1 MRAEK
6 APSSFIPHPS
16 SLHPMAKI
24 KFGTDG
30 WRARIA
36 EDFTFA
42 NVEIAAQAV
51 ADYVKTTPLNNPPAM
66 LVGYDRRFGSADFA
80 KRTAEVFAGNGFT
93 VDLLNEDVPT
103 PLVSFEVKRRGLDGG
118 IVITASHNPPE
129 FNGFKFKAP
138 YGGSATPAITNQIEA
153 LLGVNPP
160 QRLPLAEAEAQG
172 LARVIAPPDDYR
184 RHVENFVDVAAL
196 KQTDALI
203 IADPMHGTGG
213 RWIENLLSGGKLRVE
228 TIRGD
233 RDPLF
238 GGVLPEPMPWNLALT
253 SQTIKE
259 RRALMALVTDGDADR
274 VGAMD
279 ERGEYINTHQILMIM
294 LLHLVRRK
302 GLKGSVA
309 RTFSQSVIVRR
320 IAESYGFR
328 LFETPIGFKHIG
340 EIMLDPANDFL
351 VGGEE
356 SGGIGVRGHIP
367 ERDGVLNCLCL
378 LEAVLAAGKPP
389 SEIVRDIWKEFGEF
403 HFERRDLHVPIEK
416 GQHLVAAMREQTP
429 GEFCGYKV
437 TGVATL
443 DGTKLTF
450 EDESWILFRQS
461 GTEPVLRIYCEAT
474 SLVKTAQM
482 MDEGVRLATH

>member
-1 MRAEK
+1 MTT
-6 APSSFIPHPS
+6 
-16 SLHPMAKI
+16 I

-42 NVEIAAQAV
+42 NLESVTQALVEYLKTQNTGKIAAV
-51 ADYVKTTPLNNPPAM
+51 
-66 LVGYDRRFGSADFA
+66 VGYDRRFASELFA
-80 KRTAEVFAGNGFT
+80 RRVAEVFAGNEVA
-93 VDLLNEDVPT
+93 VDLFSSDVPT

-118 IVITASHNPPE
+118 VMITASHNPPD

-138 YGGSATPAITNQIEA
+138 YGGSATPAITNQIEKLVGA
-153 LLGVNPP
+153 TTPR
-160 QRLPLAEAEAQG
+160 RLAFDEAKEQG
-172 LARVIAPPDDYR
+172 LARVIEPDGEYR
-184 RHVENFVDVAAL
+184 RHVEKLIAIDELRNA
-196 KQTDALI
+196 DALV
-203 IADPMHGTGG
+203 IADPMHGSGG
-213 RWIENLLSGGKLRVE
+213 RWVESMLAGGKLRVE
-228 TIRGD
+228 TIRAD

-238 GGVLPEPMPWNLALT
+238 GGVLPEPMPWSLELT
-253 SQTIKE
+253 SRVIRE
-259 RRALMALVTDGDADR
+259 RGALMALVTDGDADR

-302 GLKGSVA
+302 GWKGSVA

-367 ERDGVLNCLCL
+367 ERDGVFNCLML

-389 SEIVRDIWKEFGEF
+389 SEIVRDIWREFGEF
-403 HFERRDLHVPIEK
+403 HFERRDLHVPIESGLK
-416 GQHLVAAMREQTP
+416 LVTELRENTP
-429 GEFCGYKV
+429 DSFAGYKV
-437 TGVATL
+437 AGVATL
-443 DGTKLTF
+443 DGTKLIF

-461 GTEPVLRIYCEAT
+461 GTEPVLRIYSEAT
-474 SLVKTAQM
+474 SVEKMAKLM
-482 MDEGVRLATH
+482 GEGVRLAER

>member
-1 MRAEK
+1 
-6 APSSFIPHPS
+6 
-16 SLHPMAKI
+16 MATI

-42 NVEIAAQAV
+42 NVEIVTQALV
-51 ADYVKTTPLNNPPAM
+51 DYLKTQNASGEM
-66 LVGYDRRFGSADFA
+66 RAVVGYDRRFASELFA
-80 KRTAEVFAGNGFT
+80 QRSAEVLAGNGVA
-93 VDLLNEDVPT
+93 VDLFTSDVPT

-118 IVITASHNPPE
+118 VMITASHNPPD

-138 YGGSATPAITNQIEA
+138 YGGSATPAITDQIEK
-153 LLGVNPP
+153 LLGGTPP
-160 QRLPLAEAEAQG
+160 RRLPFDEAKSQG
-172 LARVIAPPDDYR
+172 LASVIEPDGDYS
-184 RHVENFVDVAAL
+184 RHVESLVAINDLRNA
-196 KQTDALI
+196 DALI

-213 RWIENLLSGGKLRVE
+213 RWIETMLAGGKIRVE
-228 TIRGD
+228 TIRAD

-238 GGVLPEPMPWNLALT
+238 GGVLPEPMPWSLDLTSRVIRERGALLAL
-253 SQTIKE
+253 I
-259 RRALMALVTDGDADR
+259 TDGDADR

-279 ERGEYINTHQILMIM
+279 ERGEYINTHQILMIL

-302 GLKGSVA
+302 GWKGSVA

-367 ERDGVLNCLCL
+367 ERDGIFNCLLL
-378 LEAVLAAGKPP
+378 LEAVLAAGKKP
-389 SEIVRDIWKEFGEF
+389 SEIVRDIWREFGEF
-403 HFERRDLHVPIEK
+403 HFERRDLHVTIES
-416 GQHLVAAMREQTP
+416 GQKLVSDLRENTP
-429 GEFCGYKV
+429 DSFAGYKV
-437 TGVATL
+437 VNIATL
-443 DGTKLTF
+443 DGTKLIF
-450 EDESWILFRQS
+450 EDDSWILFRQS
-461 GTEPVLRIYCEAT
+461 GTEPLLRIYCEAT
-474 SLVKTAQM
+474 SVEKM
-482 MDEGVRLATH
+482 MKMIDEGVRLATR

>member
-1 MRAEK
+1 
-6 APSSFIPHPS
+6 
-16 SLHPMAKI
+16 MATI

-42 NVEIAAQAV
+42 NVETVTQALV
-51 ADYVKTTPLNNPPAM
+51 DYLKTQNTNGALRAV
-66 LVGYDRRFGSADFA
+66 VGYDRRFASELFGRRA
-80 KRTAEVFAGNGFT
+80 AEVLAGNGVA
-93 VDLLNEDVPT
+93 VDLFTNDVPT

-118 IVITASHNPPE
+118 VVITASHNPPD

-138 YGGSATPAITNQIEA
+138 FGGSATPAVTNRIENLVGRTA
-153 LLGVNPP
+153 PR
-160 QRLPLAEAEAQG
+160 RLPFDDAKGQG
-172 LARVIAPPDDYR
+172 LANVIEPNAPHGPDGEYS
-184 RHVENFVDVAAL
+184 RHVESLIAINDLRDAG
-196 KQTDALI
+196 ALI

-213 RWIENLLSGGKLRVE
+213 RWIETMLAGGKIRVE
-228 TIRGD
+228 TIRAD

-238 GGVLPEPMPWNLALT
+238 GGVLPEPMPWSLELT
-253 SQTIKE
+253 SRVVRE
-259 RRALMALVTDGDADR
+259 RGALMALITDGDADR

-279 ERGEYINTHQILMIM
+279 ERGEYINTHQILMIL

-302 GLKGSVA
+302 GWKGSVA

-367 ERDGVLNCLCL
+367 ERDGIFNSLML
-378 LEAVLAAGKPP
+378 LEAVLASGKKP
-389 SEIVRDIWKEFGEF
+389 SEIVRDIWREFGEF
-403 HFERRDLHVPIEK
+403 HFERRDLHVPIEA
-416 GQHLVAAMREQTP
+416 GQKLVSDLRENTP
-429 GEFCGYKV
+429 DSFAGCGV
-437 TGVATL
+437 VDVATL
-443 DGTKLTF
+443 DGTKLIF

-461 GTEPVLRIYCEAT
+461 GTEPLLRIYCEAT
-474 SLVKTAQM
+474 SVEKM
-482 MDEGVRLATH
+482 MKMIDEGVRLATR

>member
-1 MRAEK
+1 MTT
-6 APSSFIPHPS
+6 
-16 SLHPMAKI
+16 I

-36 EDFTFA
+36 EDFTYA
-42 NVEIAAQAV
+42 NVEVVTQALVDYLKIQNDAEAQLSMA
-51 ADYVKTTPLNNPPAM
+51 
-66 LVGYDRRFGSADFA
+66 VGYDRRFASDMFA
-80 KRTAEVFAGNGFT
+80 LRAAEVLAGNGIKT
-93 VDLLNEDVPT
+93 DLFNQDVPT
-103 PLVSFEVKRRGLDGG
+103 PLVSFEVKRLGLAGG

-138 YGGSATPAITNQIEA
+138 YGGSATPKITNEIEKLVGA
-153 LLGVNPP
+153 TKPL
-160 QRLPLAEAEAQG
+160 RLPVEEAKNAG
-172 LARVIAPPDDYR
+172 LISIIEPPDNYR
-184 RHVENFVDVAAL
+184 RHIENFVGIDELRKA
-196 KQTDALI
+196 DATI
-203 IADPMHGTGG
+203 IADPMFGTGG
-213 RWIENLLSGGKLRVE
+213 RWIENMLAGGRIRVE
-228 TIRGD
+228 TIRAD

-238 GGVLPEPMPWNLALT
+238 GGILPEPMPWNLEAT
-253 SQTIKE
+253 SKAIKE
-259 RRALMALVTDGDADR
+259 RGALMALITDGDADR

-279 ERGEYINTHQILMIM
+279 ERGEYINTHQILMIL
-294 LLHLVRRK
+294 LLHLVRKK

-320 IAESYGFR
+320 IAESYGFK

-367 ERDGVLNCLCL
+367 ERDGVFNCLLL
-378 LEAVLAAGKPP
+378 LEAVLAAGKKP

-403 HFERRDLHVPIEK
+403 HFERRDLHVNIESGLK
-416 GQHLVAAMREQTP
+416 LVSDLREKTP
-429 GEFCGYKV
+429 DDFAGFKV
-437 TGVATL
+437 SACETL
-443 DGTKLTF
+443 DGTKLIF

-474 SLVKTAQM
+474 SIEKMKTL
-482 MDEGVRLATH
+482 MDLGEEMATR

>member
-1 MRAEK
+1 
-6 APSSFIPHPS
+6 
-16 SLHPMAKI
+16 MAII

-42 NVEIAAQAV
+42 NVEIVTQALI
-51 ADYVKTTPLNNPPAM
+51 DYLKTQNANGELRTV
-66 LVGYDRRFGSADFA
+66 VGYDRRFASELFA
-80 KRTAEVFAGNGFT
+80 QRVAEILAGAGAA
-93 VDLLNEDVPT
+93 VDLFATDVPT

-118 IVITASHNPPE
+118 VMITASHNPPD

-138 YGGSATPAITNQIEA
+138 YGGSATPAITNQIERLIGA
-153 LLGVNPP
+153 AAPR
-160 QRLPLAEAEAQG
+160 RLPFDEARRQELAN
-172 LARVIAPPDDYR
+172 VIEPNAPHGPDGDYR
-184 RHVENFVDVAAL
+184 RHVESLVAINDLRNAGAL
-196 KQTDALI
+196 V

-213 RWIENLLSGGKLRVE
+213 RWIETMLAGGKIRVE
-228 TIRGD
+228 TIRAE

-238 GGVLPEPMPWNLALT
+238 GGVLPEPMPWSLELT
-253 SQTIKE
+253 SRVIRE
-259 RRALMALVTDGDADR
+259 RGALMALITDGDADR

-279 ERGEYINTHQILMIM
+279 ERGEYINTHQILMIL

-302 GLKGSVA
+302 GWKGSVA

-367 ERDGVLNCLCL
+367 ERDGIFNSLIL
-378 LEAVLAAGKPP
+378 LEAVLAAGKKP
-389 SEIVRDIWKEFGEF
+389 SEIVRDIWREFGEF
-403 HFERRDLHVPIEK
+403 HFERRDLHVHIES
-416 GQHLVAAMREQTP
+416 GQKLVSALREKTP
-429 GEFCGYKV
+429 DSFSGYKV
-437 TGVATL
+437 VNVETL
-443 DGTKLTF
+443 DGTKLILD
-450 EDESWILFRQS
+450 DESWILFRQS
-461 GTEPVLRIYCEAT
+461 GTEPLLRIYCEAT
-474 SLVKTAQM
+474 SIEKM
-482 MDEGVRLATH
+482 MKMIDEGVRLATR

>member
-1 MRAEK
+1 
-6 APSSFIPHPS
+6 
-16 SLHPMAKI
+16 MAAI

-42 NVEIAAQAV
+42 NVEAVTQALV
-51 ADYVKTTPLNNPPAM
+51 DYLKTQNAGGEIRTV
-66 LVGYDRRFGSADFA
+66 VGYDRRFASELFA
-80 KRTAEVFAGNGFT
+80 RRAAEVLAGNGVA
-93 VDLLNEDVPT
+93 VDLFAGDVPT

-118 IVITASHNPPE
+118 VMITASHNPPD
-129 FNGFKFKAP
+129 FNGFKFKAS
-138 YGGSATPAITNQIEA
+138 YGGSATPAITDRIEK
-153 LLGVNPP
+153 LLGATTPRLLP
-160 QRLPLAEAEAQG
+160 FDEAQRQG
-172 LARVIAPPDDYR
+172 LANVIEADGDYR
-184 RHVENFVDVAAL
+184 RHVESLVAINDLRNA
-196 KQTDALI
+196 DALI

-213 RWIENLLSGGKLRVE
+213 RWIETMLAGGKIRVE
-228 TIRGD
+228 TIRAD

-238 GGVLPEPMPWNLALT
+238 GGVLPEPMPWSLELTARAIRDRGALLAL
-253 SQTIKE
+253 I
-259 RRALMALVTDGDADR
+259 TDGDADR

-279 ERGEYINTHQILMIM
+279 ERGEYVNTHQILMIL

-302 GLKGSVA
+302 GWKGSVA

-367 ERDGVLNCLCL
+367 ERDGIFNCLLL
-378 LEAVLAAGKPP
+378 LEAVLAAGKKP
-389 SEIVRDIWKEFGEF
+389 SEIVRDVWREFGEF
-403 HFERRDLHVPIEK
+403 HFERRDLHVPIES
-416 GQHLVAAMREQTP
+416 GQKLVNDLRENTP
-429 GEFCGYKV
+429 DSFAGYKV
-437 TGVATL
+437 VSVATL
-443 DGTKLTF
+443 DGTKLIF

-461 GTEPVLRIYCEAT
+461 GTEPVLRVYCEAT
-474 SLVKTAQM
+474 SVEKMTKM
-482 MDEGVRLATH
+482 IDEGVRIATR

>member
-1 MRAEK
+1 
-6 APSSFIPHPS
+6 
-16 SLHPMAKI
+16 MAVI

-42 NVEIAAQAV
+42 NVEAVTQALV
-51 ADYVKTTPLNNPPAM
+51 DYLRTQNAGGEMRTV
-66 LVGYDRRFGSADFA
+66 VGYDRRFASELFA
-80 KRTAEVFAGNGFT
+80 RRAAEVFAGNGVA
-93 VDLLNEDVPT
+93 VDLFSSDVPT

-118 IVITASHNPPE
+118 VMITASHNPPD

-138 YGGSATPAITNQIEA
+138 YGGSATPAITDQIEK
-153 LLGVNPP
+153 LLGATAPR
-160 QRLPLAEAEAQG
+160 RLPFDEAQG
-172 LARVIAPPDDYR
+172 RGLAKVIESNGDYR
-184 RHVENFVDVAAL
+184 SHVESLVAINDLRKA
-196 KQTDALI
+196 DALV

-213 RWIENLLSGGKLRVE
+213 RWIESMLAGGKLRVE
-228 TIRGD
+228 TIRAD

-238 GGVLPEPMPWNLALT
+238 GGVLPEPMPWSLELT
-253 SQTIKE
+253 SRVIRE
-259 RRALMALVTDGDADR
+259 RGALMALITDGDADR

-279 ERGEYINTHQILMIM
+279 ERGEYVNTHQILMIL

-302 GLKGSVA
+302 GWKGSVA

-367 ERDGVLNCLCL
+367 ERDGIFNCLLL
-378 LEAVLAAGKPP
+378 LEAVLAAGKHP
-389 SEIVRDIWKEFGEF
+389 SEIVRDIWREFGEF
-403 HFERRDLHVPIEK
+403 HFERRDLHAPIEA
-416 GQHLVAAMREQTP
+416 GQKLVSDLRENTP
-429 GEFCGYKV
+429 DSFAGDKIV
-437 TGVATL
+437 DVATL
-443 DGTKLTF
+443 DGTKLIF
-450 EDESWILFRQS
+450 EDDSWILFRQS
-461 GTEPVLRIYCEAT
+461 GTEPLLRIYCEAT
-474 SLVKTAQM
+474 SVEKM
-482 MDEGVRLATH
+482 MKMVDEGVRMAQKDS